1 MGTLSNQCI
10 SVKEI
15 FVISDAVF
23 TYMLDIANEFSIL
36 TFGVS
41 LGFRVSVCAEITS
54 FPVATGRQT
63 AAESARELQKEIK
76 TLDVPIPLI
85 FALLLYFL

>member
-1 MGTLSNQCI
+1 
-10 SVKEI
+10 
-15 FVISDAVF
+15 
-23 TYMLDIANEFSIL
+23 MLDIANGFSIL

-54 FPVATGRQT
+54 FPVATERQT

-76 TLDVPIPLI
+76 TLDVMRHKHFLSTVKFPLHGLSNGL
-85 FALLLYFL
+85 FTLQCGHVLHCTM